1 MQNLRWCPRRKRLT
15 ATGEAAATAIGS
27 SRWRTVG
34 ALGRPD
40 GLAHLR
46 PPSGQT
52 TAGGTAPRRVDWEGD
67 GAVGRISGAVEG
79 RLLNRCRGQH
89 RRLRDGP
96 LCGGTTGANTGTGEA
111 GRRRPHCLR
120 TIQQWGRRARGD
132 HGRRHGRCRGGGGRG
147 QRVAGRVRGG
157 LCAGGGRREGGDVV
171 AVAVHHPGLARG
183 DNLVGGN
190 LTPPTR

>member
-79 RLLNRCRGQH
+79 RLLNRCRGLH
-89 RRLRDGP
+89 
-96 LCGGTTGANTGTGEA
+96 
-111 GRRRPHCLR
+111 RRPHCLR
-120 TIQQWGRRARGD
+120 TRQQWGRRARGD